1 MQRYDKDLNPA
12 IALNSFFR
20 IKFNIIG
27 FQRIKNA
34 IKIEKLLEEECLEM
48 KILKLKSEEE

>member
-12 IALNSFFR
+12 IALRSFFR

-27 FQRIKNA
+27 FQRIKNV
-34 IKIEKLLEEECLEM
+34 I
-48 KILKLKSEEE
+48 KLKSYWWRRVYAFKLYLS